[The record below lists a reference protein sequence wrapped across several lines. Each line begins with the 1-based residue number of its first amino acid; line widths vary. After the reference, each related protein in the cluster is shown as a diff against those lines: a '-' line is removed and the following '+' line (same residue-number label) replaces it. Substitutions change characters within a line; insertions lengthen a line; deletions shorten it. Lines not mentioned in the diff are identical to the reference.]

1 MQILPHSDPEVAS
14 AIEEEELRQRS
25 KIELIA
31 SENYASAA
39 VLEAQG
45 SILTNKYAEGYPRH
59 RYYNGCEFVD
69 KVEDLAIRRVKL
81 LFRSEH
87 ANVQPHSGSQ
97 ANMAAYFALLDPG
110 DVVLAMNLE
119 HGGHLTHGRSVN
131 FSGKFYHFV
140 PYGVRRDSEQLDYDE
155 IERLAVEHKPKLIVA
170 GATAYSRIID
180 FSRFRQIA
188 DRVGAY
194 LMADMAHI
202 AGLVATGLHPSPV
215 PYAHVV
221 TSTTHKTLRGPRGG
235 FILCGADL
243 AGPVDKSIFP
253 GIQGGPL
260 MHVVAAKAVAFGEAL
275 QPRFIAYQ
283 QLVVENARTL
293 AGELQRL
300 GLRIISGGTDNHLM
314 LVDLNAFG
322 VTGVKAAQ
330 VLDDVGITVNK
341 NAIPFDPRPATVTS
355 GIRLGTPAVS
365 SRGFGSEEMRLLA
378 ALIVRTLRNVGDER
392 ELGRVREE
400 IAQLSSQFP
409 VPGLERLMTRT

>member
-1 MQILPHSDPEVAS
+1 MDILPHSDPEIAS

-45 SILTNKYAEGYPRH
+45 SVLTNKYAEGYPRH
-59 RYYNGCEFVD
+59 RYYNGCEYID
-69 KVEDLAIRRVKL
+69 KVEDLAIQRAKV
-81 LFRSEH
+81 LFKASH

-97 ANMAAYFALLDPG
+97 ANMAAYFTLLEPG

-131 FSGKFYHFV
+131 FSGRLYRFV
-140 PYGVRRDSEQLDYDE
+140 PYGVHRDTERLDYDE
-155 IERLAVEHKPKLIVA
+155 IERLAVAHKPKLIVA

-180 FSRFRQIA
+180 FPRFREIA
-188 DRVGAY
+188 NRVGAL

-202 AGLVATGLHPSPV
+202 AGLVATGLHPSPA

-243 AGPVDKSIFP
+243 AQQLDKGVFP

-260 MHVVAAKAVAFGEAL
+260 MHVIAAKAVAFGEAL
-275 QPRFIAYQ
+275 HPSFVAYQ
-283 QLVVENARTL
+283 HMVVENARVL
-293 AGELQRL
+293 AEELQRL
-300 GLRIISGGTDNHLM
+300 GLRIVSGGTDNHLM
-314 LVDLNAFG
+314 LVDLTAIG
-322 VTGVKAAQ
+322 VTGGKAAQ
-330 VLDDVGITVNK
+330 VLDEVGITANK
-341 NAIPFDPRPATVTS
+341 NAIPFDPRPPTVTS
-355 GIRLGTPAVS
+355 GIRLGVPAVT
-365 SRGFGSEEMRLLA
+365 SRGFGTEEMRLIA
-378 ALIVRTLRNVGDER
+378 SLIVRTLRSFGDDR
-392 ELGRVREE
+392 ELDRIREE
-400 IAQLSSQFP
+400 VAKLSGQFP
-409 VPGLERLMTRT
+409 VPGLTRLIAHT